1 MKFIVFLFYLYY
13 NIRNTRFK
21 RTEIFMGFLGK
32 VKRKAGNFKETARR
46 SKYAKYYKN
55 LLIEDKVILYD
66 SYFGRGMICNP
77 FGIFLELLNND
88 DFKDYTHV
96 WVIEDKYG
104 NEPVMEQFAEN
115 KNVFVIG
122 RHSDDHLRYLAS
134 AKYIITNVSLP
145 FYYCKK
151 PDQIYINTWH
161 GTPIKSLGFDMPDA
175 PVTISNVLRNFLSSD
190 YMISANPFL
199 TSVFLEK
206 YKLQGLY
213 EGTIIEEGYPRND
226 RLFNTDRKALLSLLG
241 KYGLDIDSKKEII
254 LYAPTWKGNDYNH
267 PQIDVNEY
275 IDFKRSLESL
285 IDTDKYQVLL
295 KPHQVVYKELK
306 KSGRISDSLIPA
318 FVDTNELLSIT
329 DVLISDYSSIFYDFL
344 ATGKPVVFYIPD
356 LEEYKNYRGLY
367 LAPEQLPGPCLTNID
382 EIGKVINNLGFYI
395 NKYQIKYNE
404 AKAFGCPMDDGNVA
418 KRIVDVVF
426 YGRTS
431 DANGRDYNLI
441 KCSNH
446 KKKLLFF
453 GGGLR
458 MNGIS
463 TALRTM
469 LDYIDYDKY
478 DVTVYAGNLKFPD
491 SKEMICSFNK
501 NPRIFAR
508 VSYTPSTFCE
518 MIRNDFLRVFGF
530 CNGLM
535 KKIYPKAM
543 YDREFV
549 RCFGTSHFDTVIDY
563 SGYGSF
569 YSILLLSATGA
580 KKLIW
585 QHNDLLTE
593 KNKVVNGKKPHSR
606 ELRVVFST
614 YQFYD
619 KIVGCS
625 EATMEVNLEKIG
637 YKNLKRKCTYV
648 RNAANFDRVLKG
660 AKESYNEETAINAG
674 LPELLNKD
682 LISFVNMGRLSPEK
696 NQEAL
701 IKGFAKVNKENHN
714 TRLYII
720 GDGPLM
726 EHLKSLI
733 KSLGL
738 KGKVIMTGNME
749 NPFMLMKEC
758 SCFVL
763 PSLHEGQPVSLLEA
777 RLLGLPIIMSDF
789 SSAKSS
795 LFENGQLL
803 IGNSEEEIYK
813 GLTTFINGQV
823 PTCDFNYKDYNKTT
837 IEQFEEIIR

>member
-1 MKFIVFLFYLYY
+1 MSI
-13 NIRNTRFK
+13 
-21 RTEIFMGFLGK
+21 LGK
-32 VKRKAGNFKETARR
+32 VKTKAGNLKETKRR
-46 SKYAKYYKN
+46 AKYAKYYKN
-55 LLIEDKVILYD
+55 LLIDDKVILYD

-77 FGIFLELLNND
+77 YALFLELLHNE

-96 WVIEDKYG
+96 WVIEDRYG
-104 NEPVMEQFAEN
+104 NEPVMEQFQN
-115 KNVFVIG
+115 YKNVFAIA

-151 PDQIYINTWH
+151 KGQVYVNTWH
-161 GTPIKSLGFDMPDA
+161 GTPIKSLGYDMPDA
-175 PVTISNVLRNFLSSD
+175 PVTISNVLRNFLSTD
-190 YMISANPFL
+190 YIVSASPFL

-206 YKLQGLY
+206 YKLDGLY

-226 RLFNTDRKALLSLLG
+226 RLFHSDKETVIANMK
-241 KYGLDIDSKKEII
+241 KYGIDIDSKKEII
-254 LYAPTWKGNDYNH
+254 LYAPTWKGSDYNH
-267 PQIDVNEY
+267 PEIDVDAY
-275 IDFKRSLESL
+275 IDFKRTIESM
-285 IDTDKYQVLL
+285 IDADRYQVLL

-306 KSGRISDSLIPA
+306 KSGRMSDSLIPA
-318 FVDTNELLSIT
+318 FIDTNELLSIT
-329 DVLISDYSSIFYDFL
+329 DILISDYSSIFYDYL
-344 ATGKPVVFYIPD
+344 ATDKPVIFYIPD

-367 LAPEQLPGPCLTNID
+367 IEPEELPGPCFTNLS
-382 EIGKVINNLGFYI
+382 EVGEVINNLE
-395 NKYQIKYNE
+395 NAMIKYRPSYE
-404 AKAFGCPMDDGNVA
+404 KAKAFACSKDDGNVS
-418 KRIVDVVF
+418 KRIIDVVF
-426 YGRTS
+426 YNKTS
-431 DANGRDYNLI
+431 DENGREYKLV
-441 KCSNH
+441 KCENK

-491 SKEMICSFNK
+491 SKEMICTFNK
-501 NPRIFAR
+501 NARIFSR
-508 VSYTPSTFCE
+508 VSFTPATFGE

-530 CNGLM
+530 HAPFMNRV
-535 KKIYPKAM
+535 YPKTM

-549 RCFGTSHFDTVIDY
+549 RCFGESRFDTVIDY

-569 YSILLLSATGA
+569 YSILLLSSENS

-593 KNKVVNGKKPHSR
+593 KHKKVNGKKPHNR

-614 YQFYD
+614 YPFFD

-625 EATMEVNLEKIG
+625 EATMNVNLEKIG
-637 YKNLKRKCTYV
+637 YSHLADKCCFV
-648 RNAANFDRVLKG
+648 RNAANFDRVLLG
-660 AKESYNEETAINAG
+660 AKESFTPDTAKDAG
-674 LPELLNKD
+674 IPELLED
-682 LISFVNMGRLSPEK
+682 HLTSFVNMGRLSPEK
-696 NQEAL
+696 NQAAL
-701 IKGFAKVNKENHN
+701 IQAFAKLHKEHPN

-720 GDGPLM
+720 GDGALM
-726 EHLKSLI
+726 GELNSLI
-733 KSLGL
+733 ASHNLE
-738 KGKVIMTGNME
+738 GKVIMTGNMD

-758 SCFVL
+758 DCFVL

-795 LFENGQLL
+795 LFDNGQLL
-803 IGNSEEEIYK
+803 IGNSVDDIYE
-813 GLTTFINGQV
+813 GLVDFMEGKV
-823 PTCDFNYKDYNKTT
+823 PTCKFDYQDYNKDT
-837 IEQFEEIIR
+837 IYQFEKII